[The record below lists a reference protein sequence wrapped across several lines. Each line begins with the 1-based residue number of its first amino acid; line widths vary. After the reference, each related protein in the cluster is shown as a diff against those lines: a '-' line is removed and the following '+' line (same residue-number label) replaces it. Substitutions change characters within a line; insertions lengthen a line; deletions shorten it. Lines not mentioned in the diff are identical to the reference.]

1 MGARVGVI
9 GCGAWGRNLVRNFH
23 ALGALAAVA
32 DPDATARAEIQA
44 SCPGVPFHADPEAIL
59 GDTSI
64 PAVVV
69 ATPAATHHAVARRAL
84 LAGKDV
90 FVEKPLAMTVAEGE
104 ELVRIARERGRL
116 LMVGHL
122 LAYHPAVLALKGLVD
137 RGDMG
142 RIQYAYSHRLNLG
155 KIRTEENIL
164 WSFAPHDITVL
175 LLLLGEMPTEV
186 SAQGWNILSRSVADV
201 TVTTLR
207 FATGVGAHIFVSWL
221 NPFKEHRL
229 VVVGDRKMAVFDD
242 TEPVDKLVLYPHR
255 IDWIDRHPVPRK
267 EAGEVV
273 PTAQEEPLRV
283 ECGHFLECLET
294 RRSPRTDGASA
305 LQVLQVLAASQ
316 QSMEAAGRAVPL
328 ATAAKPW
335 FAHPSA
341 VVDDGA
347 EVGVG
352 TRIWHFSHVMGGTR
366 IGRGCSIGQ
375 NCFVARDVR
384 IGDNVKI
391 QNNVSVYEG
400 VTLEDD
406 VFCGPS
412 MVFTNVVNPRSHVS
426 RKNEYRPTLVRRGA
440 TLGANCTVLCG
451 HTIGSYAF
459 VAAGAVV
466 TKDVPDYALVA
477 GCPAQAIGWMCAC
490 GVRLTVDGDRGRC
503 TSCGAAYALGL
514 GRLAPA

>member
-1 MGARVGVI
+1 MGARVAI
-9 GCGAWGRNLVRNFH
+9 FGCGSWGRNLVRNFH

-32 DPDATARAEIQA
+32 DPSAEARAEVQT
-44 SCPGVPFHADPEAIL
+44 SCPGVPFHADIQALLADP
-59 GDTSI
+59 SI

-69 ATPAATHHAVARRAL
+69 ATPAATHHDVARRAL

-90 FVEKPLAMTVAEGE
+90 FVEKPLAMTVGEGE
-104 ELVRIARERGRL
+104 EPVRLAHERGRV

-122 LAYHPAVLALKGLVD
+122 LAYHPAVIALKDLVD

-142 RIQYAYSHRLNLG
+142 RLQYAYSHRLNLG

-164 WSFAPHDITVL
+164 WSFAPHDISVL
-175 LLLLGEMPTEV
+175 LLLLGEMPSEV
-186 SAQGWNILSRSVADV
+186 SAQGWNILSRGVADV
-201 TVTTLR
+201 TVTTMR
-207 FATGVGAHIFVSWL
+207 FASGVGAHVFVSWL

-242 TEPVDKLVLYPHR
+242 TEAKDKLVLYPHH
-255 IDWIDRHPVPRK
+255 IDWIDRQPVPRK

-273 PTAQEEPLRV
+273 PIAAHEPLRA
-283 ECGHFLECLET
+283 ECEHFLECLQT
-294 RRSPRTDGASA
+294 RATPRTDGTSA
-305 LQVLQVLAASQ
+305 LQVLEVLAASQ
-316 QSMEAAGRAVPL
+316 RSMEAAGRAVPL
-328 ATAAKPW
+328 ASARKPW
-335 FAHPSA
+335 FAHESA

-347 EVGVG
+347 EVGEG
-352 TRIWHFSHVMGGTR
+352 TRIWHFTHVMGGAR
-366 IGRGCSIGQ
+366 IGKGCSIGQ
-375 NCFVARDVR
+375 NCFVARDVH
-384 IGDNVKI
+384 IGDNAKI
-391 QNNVSVYEG
+391 QNNVSIYEG

-426 RKNEYRPTLVRRGA
+426 RKHEYRPTLVRRGA

-451 HTIGSYAF
+451 HTIGRFAF

-477 GCPAQAIGWMCAC
+477 GCPARPVGWMCAC
-490 GVRLTVDGDRGRC
+490 GVRLAIADDRARC
-503 TSCGAAYALGL
+503 GSCGASYALRQ
-514 GRLAPA
+514 GRLEPA